1 MALHG
6 QAQQGAAPEA
16 KPAQETVGQAQRS
29 MQGGIDYTK
38 GSPIFPR
45 VFAPYQAKPVPS
57 PNYTNSPR
65 IDDLMKDGRLT
76 LSLNDAIAL
85 GLENNLD
92 LSIARYNLSIADT
105 EILRTKSGANTQGVN
120 TGVVQGTLG
129 GSSLPSAGASG
140 GGAGGTSAG
149 SGGAGTGTGG
159 IVTSTLGAGPATPQ
173 FDPIVTSTLTAERAK
188 LPVSSVQTAGSSSV
202 SIYDQNTNTANFTY
216 NQGFATGTNFAMTFN
231 NNRLATNSY
240 SAFLNPAIGGSVQF
254 KFTQHLLQGFGIEIN
269 KRFIRI
275 AKNNRAISDFAFQQ
289 QVITTVAQIENIY
302 WNLVNAYEDVKA
314 KQRALDLANRLLG
327 DNQKQVKIGTLAP
340 IEVIRAQSGVSSASQ
355 DLIVSQTS
363 LELQELFMKNA
374 ISRNLTDQKLVAA
387 SVIPTDTMLVPATE
401 PIASVQDLI
410 TQALT
415 HRPELPQAKIDLTNR
430 EINNRA
436 ARNGLRPVVD
446 LVAWYGSSALA
457 GPQNPNNLSLPANTF
472 PSTGLLDSFSN
483 LFGTNYPDY
492 AVGVN
497 VNIPIR
503 NRAAQAT
510 QIRSELEYRQ
520 AQMRMQQV
528 ENQIRVQVVN
538 AQFTV
543 QQNRARVDAATKGR
557 LLALESL
564 SAEQKKYALGASTT
578 YNVMTTQRDLS
589 TAESNLITAM
599 AAYEQSKVA
608 MDTATGLLLVN
619 LGIELQDAVTGNVQS
634 LPRVPN
640 VVPAASVTAAPV
652 ASPAPGTPTNTPPQL
667 PPTPDKK

>member
-1 MALHG
+1 MALNG
-6 QAQQGAAPEA
+6 QAQQSAAPEA
-16 KPAQETVGQAQRS
+16 KPAQQTVSQAQRT
-29 MQGGIDYTK
+29 MQGGLDYTK
-38 GSPIFPR
+38 GSPIFPN
-45 VFAPYQAKPVPS
+45 VFAPYRGKAVPS

-65 IDDLMKDGRLT
+65 IDDFMKDGKLT

-129 GSSLPSAGASG
+129 GSSLPAAGASG
-140 GGAGGTSAG
+140 GGAGGTSSG

-173 FDPIVTSTLTAERAK
+173 FDPIVTSTLSLEHSK
-188 LPVSSVQTAGSSSV
+188 LPVSSVQTAGSANINV
-202 SIYDQNTNTANFTY
+202 FNQNTDTANFTY
-216 NQGFATGTNFAMTFN
+216 NQGFATGTNFAMSFN
-231 NNRLATNSY
+231 NSRLTTNSV
-240 SAFLNPAIGGSVQF
+240 SSFLNPAIGGSVQF

-269 KRFIRI
+269 KRFMRI
-275 AKNNRAISDFAFQQ
+275 AKNNREISDIAFRQ

-314 KQRALDLANRLLG
+314 KQRALDLTNRLLG
-327 DNQKQVKIGTLAP
+327 DNQKQVQIGTLAP
-340 IEVIRAQSGVSSASQ
+340 IEVIRAQSGVASASQ
-355 DLIVSQTS
+355 DLIVSQTN

-374 ISRNLTDQKLVAA
+374 ISRNLTDSKLVAA
-387 SVIPTDTMLVPATE
+387 AVIPTDTMLVPEKE
-401 PIASVQDLI
+401 PVAPVQDLI
-410 TQALT
+410 TDALA
-415 HRPELPQAKIDLTNR
+415 HRPELAQAKIDLTNR

-436 ARNGLRPVVD
+436 ARNGMRPVVD

-457 GPQNPNNLSLPANTF
+457 GMQNPNNFNLPVNAF
-472 PSTGLLDSFSN
+472 PPTGLGDSFSN

-492 AVGVN
+492 AVGVS

-557 LLALESL
+557 VLALESL

-578 YNVMTTQRDLS
+578 YNVMTAQRDLS

-608 MDTATGLLLVN
+608 MDTATGLLLTN
-619 LGIELQDAVTGNVQS
+619 LGIELQDAVTGTVQS
-634 LPRVPN
+634 MPRVPN

-652 ASPAPGTPTNTPPQL
+652 AQPAQGAPTRTPPML
-667 PPTPDKK
+667 PPAPDKK